1 MKKSVEKKAANPNE
15 MPLSWMWHERDY
27 DLGKKLAEIENS
39 FEDNYDYGEADRH
52 AGPIDIHIQKELD
65 RIQRIAHYED
75 TIYRLH
81 DAIEKE
87 MNLGIYDL
95 KEDKNNEEIEIEDD
109 NAF

>member
-1 MKKSVEKKAANPNE
+1 MGKIVKKATAPNE
-15 MPLSWMWHERDY
+15 MPLSWLWHEKDY

-52 AGPIDIHIQKELD
+52 AGLIDVHTRKELD

-81 DAIEKE
+81 DAIEE
-87 MNLGIYDL
+87 PLSFSFDDL
-95 KEDKNNEEIEIEDD
+95 KDYKEKKETEDD
-109 NAF
+109 NGF